1 MFVSFGYETQFL
13 FDESFGCIYDTIMQP
28 PRIVIDTNVLISA
41 LRSRDGYAFRLLEQ
55 LGKGN
60 FSVHLSVPLLME
72 YEEVLNRELPNLP
85 VSQMVIDDVLD
96 YLCDVA
102 EVHEIFFLWRPF
114 LRDPDDDMVLEV
126 AVKAACQY
134 IVTFNRR
141 DFTGVEQFSLEVV
154 TPGEFLK
161 RIGS

>member
-1 MFVSFGYETQFL
+1 MGL
-13 FDESFGCIYDTIMQP
+13 
-28 PRIVIDTNVLISA
+28 PRIVIDKNVFVSA
-41 LRSRDGYAFRLLEQ
+41 LRSRDGYAFRLIEL
-55 LGKGN
+55 LGKSK

-72 YEEVLNRELPNLP
+72 YEEVLKRELPHLR
-85 VSQMVIDDVLD
+85 VSQTVVDDVLD
-96 YLCDVA
+96 YLCNVA
-102 EVHEIFFLWRPF
+102 EVHEIFFLWRSF

-141 DFTGVEQFSLEVV
+141 DFTGSEQFALEVV

-161 RIGS
+161 KIGEIG

>member
-1 MFVSFGYETQFL
+1 MSL
-13 FDESFGCIYDTIMQP
+13 
-28 PRIVIDTNVLISA
+28 PRIVIDTNVFVSA
-41 LRSRDGYAFRLLEQ
+41 LRSRDGAAFRLIQ
-55 LGKGN
+55 RLGKGE

-72 YEEVLNRELPNLP
+72 YEEILNRELPNLP
-85 VSQMVIDDVLD
+85 VSETVVDDVLD

-102 EVHEIFFLWRPF
+102 EAHEIFFLWRPF

-126 AVKAACQY
+126 AVKAACHY

-141 DFTGVEQFSLEVV
+141 DFAGVEQFSLEVV

-161 RIGS
+161 RIGQIR